1 MSSMPTQSF
10 TRAFVALLI
19 LFVAYANAWAQSTPP
34 PGVACVVSAGNRNAP
49 LAPDGSYTVFGI
61 PGNLGAI
68 RARVSCSDGSVGQ
81 SAVGF
86 TNPFQPATIEL
97 GPIVFGAITPV
108 PVAINLS
115 APQRRLTTGQTG
127 QLTVR
132 AVGANGVQTDVTP
145 RSEGTVYAIS
155 NDLMATVSDN
165 GLVTI
170 FPLFA
175 TASSSRVVAS
185 ATNEGSVSG
194 TYMFILGPRG
204 KLTGTVSRADGSTAV
219 AGAQVSVL
227 RLQPFEQAGSAVTDD
242 C

>member
-1 MSSMPTQSF
+1 MPTQSF

-115 APQRRLTTGQTG
+115 APQRRLTTGQPG

-194 TYMFILGPRG
+194 TYMLILGPRG